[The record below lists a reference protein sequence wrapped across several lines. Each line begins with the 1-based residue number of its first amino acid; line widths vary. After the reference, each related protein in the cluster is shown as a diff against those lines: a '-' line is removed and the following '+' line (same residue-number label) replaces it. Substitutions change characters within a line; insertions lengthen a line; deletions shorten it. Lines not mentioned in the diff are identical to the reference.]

1 MVVTYHKKGEKMKL
15 KKQLL
20 LFAVSLF
27 SLLWLATGVGATVTA
42 ETVAAAATA
51 DYTLFYDSEDGKMY
65 TSVNESGKGTTVYSG
80 QSDKWSSA
88 YDADSDSYIL
98 TLKGFSFTTSAP
110 DALIL
115 LKDTKLCLA
124 QGTTNSLTST
134 YNDDEYESTGLLAC
148 YDLTIYSNGNGTG
161 KLVIQGGTC
170 DNDQDNYSDGIF
182 CAGTLAV
189 ESGAVAA
196 YGGADAE
203 SSGIATVAFQYFSGD
218 IVAKGG
224 YSLFFLSNELPQVIS
239 YIPGTLFYG
248 GSNAQ
253 SVSQLSVEN
262 GSDDDTLFDD
272 YAYLHI
278 YHTLSDLPYTAW
290 YYQNITTLFGEK
302 IVTGYANSDGLSY
315 QIKPANS
322 ITRAEF
328 VTILARLMES
338 ETDLEQYAG
347 NYSFT
352 DVPEWASKYVGW
364 AKAMGYVNGIEET
377 LFGSS
382 RNITREQMAAILY
395 RAIVDMELT
404 SNYSNP
410 AVTFTDE
417 NNIADYAKDAV
428 AAMQKDGI
436 INGYS
441 NGDGSFRFMPQGNAT
456 RAEAF
461 TMIYNFI
468 DAYIDLEG

>member
-1 MVVTYHKKGEKMKL
+1 MKL
-15 KKQLL
+15 KKYLL
-20 LFAVSLF
+20 LFTVSLF
-27 SLLWLATGVGATVTA
+27 SLLWMATSVGATVTA
-42 ETVAAAATA
+42 ESVSTAATEN
-51 DYTLFYDSEDGKMY
+51 YTLFYDSENGKMY
-65 TSVNESGKGTTVYSG
+65 TDVNESGKGTTVYSG
-80 QSDKWSSA
+80 QSGKWSSS
-88 YDADSDSYIL
+88 YDANLGSYIL

-110 DALIL
+110 DALVL
-115 LKDTKLCLA
+115 LKDTTICLA
-124 QGTTNSLTST
+124 QGTTNSLAST

-148 YDLTIYSNGNGTG
+148 HDLTIYSNGNGTG
-161 KLVIQGGTC
+161 KLITQGGTC

-189 ESGAVAA
+189 ESGSVAA
-196 YGGADAE
+196 YGGADAG

-218 IVAKGG
+218 IIAKGG
-224 YSLFFLSNELPQVIS
+224 YSLYFLSNELPQVIS

-248 GSNAQ
+248 GDNAQ

-290 YYQNITTLFGEK
+290 YYQNITALFGEK

-347 NYSFT
+347 NYAFT
-352 DVPEWASKYVGW
+352 DVPKWATNYVGW
-364 AKAMGYVNGIEET
+364 ATEMGYVNGIDEK
-377 LFGSS
+377 LFGSNQS
-382 RNITREQMAAILY
+382 ITREQMAAILY
-395 RAIVDMELT
+395 RAVVAMELT
-404 SNYSNP
+404 SNNSNP
-410 AVTFTDE
+410 PVTFTDE
-417 NNIADYAKDAV
+417 NKIDAYAKEAV

-441 NGDGSFRFMPQGNAT
+441 NGDGSFRFNPKGSAT

-468 DAYIDLEG
+468 DAYSK